1 MHDAHIVLEAVRLHK
16 LQPVTRRLNEV
27 EVSTYSIGGR
37 CNIELTTIDVPQRM
51 SFIRSGSVFVWE
63 ESDDD
68 TGLRRWTD
76 GLLWSASRMREVG
89 YISSRYPSQIIH
101 RHIPQPFLFY
111 ETRTVI
117 PRSAV

>member
-1 MHDAHIVLEAVRLHK
+1 MLFGTGIFRDMHDAHVVLEAVRLHK

-27 EVSTYSIGGR
+27 EVSGPLLGWPKRHKADQIPY
-37 CNIELTTIDVPQRM
+37 CFQRM

-76 GLLWSASRMREVG
+76 GLLWSASRMREVC
-89 YISSRYPSQIIH
+89 SN
-101 RHIPQPFLFY
+101 
-111 ETRTVI
+111 
-117 PRSAV
+117 

>member
-1 MHDAHIVLEAVRLHK
+1 MALLVA
-16 LQPVTRRLNEV
+16 
-27 EVSTYSIGGR
+27 R
-37 CNIELTTIDVPQRM
+37 CIIELTRIDTLQRM

-89 YISSRYPSQIIH
+89 T
-101 RHIPQPFLFY
+101 L
-111 ETRTVI
+111 
-117 PRSAV
+117 RSAVHTK

>member
-1 MHDAHIVLEAVRLHK
+1 MHDAHILLEAVRLHQ

-27 EVSTYSIGGR
+27 EVCTSFCRSTKKTSATVTHSALAVIVIYA
-37 CNIELTTIDVPQRM
+37 TQRM

-89 YISSRYPSQIIH
+89 ATWYIASRPLPLY
-101 RHIPQPFLFY
+101 
-111 ETRTVI
+111 
-117 PRSAV
+117 